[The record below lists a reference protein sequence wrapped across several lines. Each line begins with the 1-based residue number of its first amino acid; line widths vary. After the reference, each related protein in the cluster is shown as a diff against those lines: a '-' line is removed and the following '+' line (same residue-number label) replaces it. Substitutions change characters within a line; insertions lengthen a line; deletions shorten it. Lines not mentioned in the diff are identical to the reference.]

1 MKHTTSRAGLME
13 REVPSDAECSRSDA
27 SGHSRYDHNYHQ
39 HDDQDGADYEATASL
54 IAILEESGP
63 QVTVFLVRDLAVI
76 SLFFQAG

>member
-1 MKHTTSRAGLME
+1 ME
-13 REVPSDAECSRSDA
+13 HAASSAAEYSQRDPSDRCHD
-27 SGHSRYDHNYHQ
+27 DHNYHQ

>member
-1 MKHTTSRAGLME
+1 
-13 REVPSDAECSRSDA
+13 
-27 SGHSRYDHNYHQ
+27 
-39 HDDQDGADYEATASL
+39 L